1 VFWCLCCIV
10 GPGSQTLIPTQD
22 PNSLRASFLCHLGG
36 LHLTP
41 VHAITRSTFI
51 DLNAFHRLITV
62 QVLFFFFS
70 RNDPAR
76 ASAYFRIIEKEAEAA
91 GTVVEPALA
100 EMYLSHMLQLDDPT
114 EALSTLRR
122 LELKHSMQTNR
133 SVLIDHP
140 ADRQEGSGA
149 ALSGGKLKVGAL
161 LYAKV
166 VNVLLRANRTEDAEA
181 LIPVL
186 EAKNLTRTYRTLNVV

>member
-1 VFWCLCCIV
+1 M
-10 GPGSQTLIPTQD
+10 
-22 PNSLRASFLCHLGG
+22 
-36 LHLTP
+36 
-41 VHAITRSTFI
+41 
-51 DLNAFHRLITV
+51 

-91 GTVVEPALA
+91 GSVVEPALA

-133 SVLIDHP
+133 SMLIDHP
-140 ADRQEGSGA
+140 ADRQEGPGA
-149 ALSGGKLKVGAL
+149 ALSAAKLKVGAL

-186 EAKNLTRTYRTLNVV
+186 EAKNLTRTCHIVPLILFSISTSPLHHISSHPFVP

>member
-1 VFWCLCCIV
+1 VTSIQLNNPSHIHII
-10 GPGSQTLIPTQD
+10 G
-22 PNSLRASFLCHLGG
+22 PNS
-36 LHLTP
+36 
-41 VHAITRSTFI
+41 
-51 DLNAFHRLITV
+51 FHRFTV

-91 GTVVEPALA
+91 GTVVDPALA
-100 EMYLSHMLQLDDPT
+100 EMYLSHMLQLEDPS

-133 SVLIDHP
+133 SMLIDHP
-140 ADRQEGSGA
+140 GQEGPGTV
-149 ALSGGKLKVGAL
+149 LSGGKLKVGAL

-166 VNVLLRANRTEDAEA
+166 VNVLLRANRTEDAKA

-186 EAKNLTRTYRTLNVV
+186 EAKNLTRTYHTVPHVTLTVTVTVTVTAVIYP

>member
-1 VFWCLCCIV
+1 
-10 GPGSQTLIPTQD
+10 
-22 PNSLRASFLCHLGG
+22 
-36 LHLTP
+36 
-41 VHAITRSTFI
+41 
-51 DLNAFHRLITV
+51 V

-186 EAKNLTRTYRTLNVV
+186 EAKNLTRKCRTLNLVDNFYLTYPFHSFHESNLIPLISCLQSDRVTSIFSCPRRCGWGALEEP